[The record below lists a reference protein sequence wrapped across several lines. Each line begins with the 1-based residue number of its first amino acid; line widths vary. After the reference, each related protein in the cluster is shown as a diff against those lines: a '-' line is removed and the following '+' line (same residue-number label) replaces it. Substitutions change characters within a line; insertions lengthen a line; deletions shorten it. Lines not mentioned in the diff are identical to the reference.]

1 MGEPVALEVK
11 QTLKHAQ
18 FPEAV
23 KHMQK
28 IFGSIEY
35 RDFLGW
41 LHNTIL
47 WSEPAIRSEAFGPS
61 AADTKK
67 NLKHLAVEW
76 RATSDDLCEIGSREF
91 SLMARAAK
99 NQGRTFETYGVV
111 QELRH
116 LAEAAEAA
124 ASSIRVRTAGRRK
137 KRVPSLLSLAREI
150 AAKLS
155 QAGIKP
161 TMTEGGAYVEILRV
175 AADSLDSSWPS
186 KRPLKISAVELAREA
201 LSGK

>member
-1 MGEPVALEVK
+1 
-11 QTLKHAQ
+11 
-18 FPEAV
+18 
-23 KHMQK
+23 
-28 IFGSIEY
+28 
-35 RDFLGW
+35 
-41 LHNTIL
+41 
-47 WSEPAIRSEAFGPS
+47 
-61 AADTKK
+61 
-67 NLKHLAVEW
+67 
-76 RATSDDLCEIGSREF
+76 
-91 SLMARAAK
+91 MARAAK